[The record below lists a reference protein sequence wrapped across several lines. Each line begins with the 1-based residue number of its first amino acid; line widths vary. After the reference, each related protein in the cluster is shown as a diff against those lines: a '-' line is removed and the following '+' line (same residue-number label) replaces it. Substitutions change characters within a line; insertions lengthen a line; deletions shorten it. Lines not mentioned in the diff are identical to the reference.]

1 MEKQGCT
8 FFLQALKYI
17 CKFNNSSVYRSRLM
31 AVLNLDK
38 FYSGLDR
45 LFEGYNPGEVQ
56 EYLEKNLAEAD
67 ASGDIKGATAVLN
80 ELSGLY
86 RVQGRFSDA
95 IEASNRSLYN
105 LRQMGQ
111 KDTENYAT
119 ALINLADIYVAD
131 KRYREAL
138 DMFKSSENIL
148 ISLGLQED
156 YRMAA
161 LYNNISSVYR
171 ALGDR
176 YMALETAQK
185 AMNIIEHHDFGAD
198 VETDIATTCI
208 NLGEAQI
215 SCGIL
220 DEAER
225 NLRRACEIYARR
237 TDNRDGHYPAALY
250 ALARLEFKRGN
261 LGTAEKYIEEA
272 MCLVE
277 KVAGRGTYYRTL
289 QSALESIRERRDDR

>member
-1 MEKQGCT
+1 
-8 FFLQALKYI
+8 
-17 CKFNNSSVYRSRLM
+17 M
-31 AVLNLDK
+31 AAIDLDR

-45 LFEGYNPGEVQ
+45 IFAKFDPKAVQ

-86 RVQGRFSDA
+86 RVQGRFADA
-95 IEASNRSLYN
+95 VDASNRSLYN

-119 ALINLADIYVAD
+119 ALINLADIYVAAG
-131 KRYREAL
+131 RYKEAL
-138 DMFKSSENIL
+138 DMFRSAENIL
-148 ISLGLQED
+148 VSLGLQED

-176 YMALETAQK
+176 YMALETANK
-185 AMNIIEHHDFGAD
+185 AMEIIGNHDFGAD

-215 SCGIL
+215 SCGIY
-220 DEAER
+220 DDAEK
-225 NLRRACEIYARR
+225 NLNRACEIYARR
-237 TDNRDGHYPAALY
+237 TGNRDGHYPAALY
-250 ALARLEFKRGN
+250 ALARLAVRRGDYES
-261 LGTAEKYIEEA
+261 AEKNISEA
-272 MCLVE
+272 MRLVE
-277 KVAGRGTYYRTL
+277 NVSGRGKYYQTL
-289 QSALESIRERRDDR
+289 ARALEAVRERRNR